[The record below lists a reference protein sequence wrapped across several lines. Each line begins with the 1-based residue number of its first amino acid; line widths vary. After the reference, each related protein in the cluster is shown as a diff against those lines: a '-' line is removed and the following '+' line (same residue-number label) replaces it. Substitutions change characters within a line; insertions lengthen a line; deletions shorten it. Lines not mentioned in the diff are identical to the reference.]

1 MSRTGRPKAELLLT
15 DEERDQL
22 LRWSRRAKSSQA
34 LALRSKIVLA
44 CAEGV
49 PNIEVA
55 ERLGINKVTV
65 GKSRAR
71 FVEHRLDG
79 LTDEDRP
86 GRPPVISA
94 DQVEDVVVATL
105 ESTPANATHWTR
117 AKMAERTGLSKSTV
131 GRIWKAFDLKPHR
144 AEGFG
149 DVAERRPARPRHAR
163 MTMPPRVRKAM
174 LAVHVASSVGW
185 LGAIAA
191 YIALNVPVVTGA
203 DEQLVRAAHLMMK
216 PVAWYA
222 VVPLAVASLVTGIV
236 QALGTPWGLFRHY
249 WVLISLFVTVFATVI
264 LLLHLPDVDA
274 LAARAADPSSDVNS
288 LHGDLFHSI
297 GGLVVL
303 LVPLV
308 LNLYKP
314 RGLTRYGWRKQQ
326 EQRVGGR

>member
-1 MSRTGRPKAELLLT
+1 
-15 DEERDQL
+15 
-22 LRWSRRAKSSQA
+22 
-34 LALRSKIVLA
+34 
-44 CAEGV
+44 
-49 PNIEVA
+49 
-55 ERLGINKVTV
+55 
-65 GKSRAR
+65 
-71 FVEHRLDG
+71 
-79 LTDEDRP
+79 
-86 GRPPVISA
+86 
-94 DQVEDVVVATL
+94 
-105 ESTPANATHWTR
+105 
-117 AKMAERTGLSKSTV
+117 
-131 GRIWKAFDLKPHR
+131 
-144 AEGFG
+144 
-149 DVAERRPARPRHAR
+149 

-174 LAVHVASSVGW
+174 LAVHIASSVGW

-236 QALGTPWGLFRHY
+236 QSLGTPWGLFRHY

-264 LLLHLPDVDA
+264 LLLHMGDVDA
-274 LAARAADPSSDVNS
+274 LAARAADPAADVGS

-326 EQRVGGR
+326 EQRAGSR